1 MTFGVLALV
10 VAAGL
15 GGPLLAVVG
24 RSGFVPIVVGELAAG
39 VVIGNTGFRWL
50 DPSTPGLAFF
60 AAVGFAMLMFGAGM
74 HVPIRQP
81 GISRGV
87 RRGLLAAIVVA
98 VLAVPA
104 GVAVAAVT
112 PNGHGAVYALLLAS
126 GSAAI
131 LLPALEE
138 QNLLTDPHALVVMA
152 QVGIADVAAIV
163 ALPLVI
169 QPSKALHAALGGLAV
184 IAGVIGLFL
193 IARLVRGM
201 SIIHRLRHASHHRA
215 WALDLRIA
223 LLILFT
229 LAWIA
234 VRSGSSVLIAG
245 FSVGLLVALIGGP
258 KRLSTQV
265 TGIAAGFFVP
275 LFFVVLGSE
284 LDLRAIVQHPS
295 LLELT
300 VLLLVANV
308 LVHELGALVTGQPLA
323 AGLAATAQLGLPA
336 GVATLGLEHHTLTSA
351 QAAAILIAALG
362 SIAICPVGI
371 ARLRSGSADHAP
383 SDTTPDQAHAEHD
396 DAGDNRAHR

>member
-15 GGPLLAVVG
+15 GGPLLAAG
-24 RSGFVPIVVGELAAG
+24 RSGFVPVVVGELAAG
-39 VVIGNTGFRWL
+39 VVIGNTGFGWL
-50 DPSTPGLAFF
+50 DPATPGLAFF

-87 RRGLLAAIVVA
+87 RRGLVAAVVVA
-98 VLAVPA
+98 LLAVPA
-104 GVAVAAVT
+104 GVAVAALT
-112 PNGHGAVYALLLAS
+112 PNGHGAIYALLLAS

-138 QNLLTDPHALVVMA
+138 QNLLTDRHALVVMA

-184 IAGVIGLFL
+184 IGGVVLLFL
-193 IARLVRGM
+193 AARAIRHLDVVR
-201 SIIHRLRHASHHRA
+201 RLRHASHARA

-229 LAWIA
+229 LSWLA
-234 VRSGSSVLIAG
+234 VRSGTSVLIAG
-245 FSVGLLVALIGGP
+245 FSVGLLVALTGGP

-275 LFFVVLGSE
+275 LFFVVLGAQ
-284 LDLRAIVQHPS
+284 LDLRAVVEKPS
-295 LLELT
+295 ILELT
-300 VLLLVANV
+300 VLLLLATVV
-308 LVHELGALVTGQPLA
+308 VHELGAAITRQPLA
-323 AGLAATAQLGLPA
+323 AGLAATAQLGVPA
-336 GVATLGLEHHTLTSA
+336 AVATLGLDHHTLTSP
-351 QAAAILIAALG
+351 QAAAIVIAALG
-362 SIAICPVGI
+362 TIAICPFGI
-371 ARLRSGSADHAP
+371 ARLRLRSPAP
-383 SDTTPDQAHAEHD
+383 AQGDGA
-396 DAGDNRAHR
+396 AGDPDREHGQAGDDGAGR

>member
-1 MTFGVLALV
+1 VTFGVLALV

-15 GGPLLAVVG
+15 GGPLLAAG
-24 RSGFVPIVVGELAAG
+24 RSGFVPVVVGELAAG
-39 VVIGNTGFRWL
+39 VVIGNTGFGWL
-50 DPSTPGLAFF
+50 DPATPGLAFF

-87 RRGLLAAIVVA
+87 RRGLAAAVVVA
-98 VLAVPA
+98 LLAVPA
-104 GVAVAAVT
+104 GVAVAALT
-112 PNGHGAVYALLLAS
+112 PNGHGAIYALLLAS

-138 QNLLTDPHALVVMA
+138 QNLLTDRHALVVMA

-184 IAGVIGLFL
+184 IGGVVLLFL
-193 IARLVRGM
+193 AARAIRHLDVVR
-201 SIIHRLRHASHHRA
+201 RLRHASHARA

-229 LAWIA
+229 LSWLA
-234 VRSGSSVLIAG
+234 VRSGTSVLIAG
-245 FSVGLLVALIGGP
+245 FSVGLLVALTGGP

-275 LFFVVLGSE
+275 LFFVVLGAQ
-284 LDLRAIVQHPS
+284 LDLRAVVEKPS
-295 LLELT
+295 ILELT
-300 VLLLVANV
+300 VLLLLATVV
-308 LVHELGALVTGQPLA
+308 VHELGAAITRQPLA
-323 AGLAATAQLGLPA
+323 AGLAATAQLGVPA
-336 GVATLGLEHHTLTSA
+336 AVATLGLDHHTLTSP
-351 QAAAILIAALG
+351 QAAAIVIAALG
-362 SIAICPVGI
+362 TIAICPFGI
-371 ARLRSGSADHAP
+371 ARLRLRSPGPAQGDSA
-383 SDTTPDQAHAEHD
+383 
-396 DAGDNRAHR
+396 AGDPDREHGQAGDDGAGR

>member
-1 MTFGVLALV
+1 VTFGVLALV

-15 GGPLLAVVG
+15 GGPLLAAG
-24 RSGFVPIVVGELAAG
+24 RSGFVPVVVGELAAG
-39 VVIGNTGFRWL
+39 VVIGQTGFRWL
-50 DPSTPGLAFF
+50 DPATPGLAFF
-60 AAVGFAMLMFGAGM
+60 ADVGFAMLMFGAGM
-74 HVPIRQP
+74 HVPVRQP

-87 RRGLLAAIVVA
+87 RRGLVAAIVVA
-98 VLAVPA
+98 ALAVPA
-104 GVAVAAVT
+104 GVAVAALT

-138 QNLLTDPHALVVMA
+138 RDLLGDPRALVVMA

-169 QPSKALHAALGGLAV
+169 QPSKAVHAAIGGVVVIGAV
-184 IAGVIGLFL
+184 IGAFL
-193 IARLVRGM
+193 VARATHDSPVV
-201 SIIHRLRHASHHRA
+201 HRLRHTSHARA
-215 WALDLRIA
+215 WALDLRVS
-223 LLILFT
+223 LLLLFT

-234 VRSGSSVLIAG
+234 VRTGTSVLIAG
-245 FSVGLLVALIGGP
+245 FAVGLLVAVTGGP

-275 LFFVVLGSE
+275 LFFVVLGAK
-284 LDLRAIVQHPS
+284 LDLRAVVEKPS

-300 VLLLVANV
+300 ALLLVANV
-308 LVHELGALVTGQPLA
+308 VVHLAGALLTRQPSA

-336 GVATLGLEHHTLTSA
+336 AVVTLGLAHDTLTSP

-362 SIAICPVGI
+362 TIAVCSVGI
-371 ARLRSGSADHAP
+371 GGLASRAERGATERAPGDADHEHR
-383 SDTTPDQAHAEHD
+383 DTGQHGRE
-396 DAGDNRAHR
+396 R